1 MTKNELERE
10 ARREID
16 RANWIHDLIAE
27 AMTPSA
33 EIIHMEE
40 ARSRHRATRHSRG
53 GADWPRSG

>member
-1 MTKNELERE
+1 MTRDETKRE

-33 EIIHMEE
+33 EII
-40 ARSRHRATRHSRG
+40 
-53 GADWPRSG
+53 DIPRRPTPESNAGCHPLGRTGP